1 MSNSPEP
8 GADQERPPEESPPD
22 PDEVVEAVL
31 EEAAPGAAGIELP
44 EDPDEA
50 VALLINELLAA
61 REAAELADDK
71 WRRSVAEFDNYRK
84 RSARVQEDSIVRA
97 SERVMRRLLP
107 VLDSFDAALA
117 MADKDGSTGRGL
129 REGMSSTR
137 DLLLSTL
144 AQEGLEPI
152 KASGAAFDP
161 TLHEAA
167 QMADGTGTMV
177 VAAEFRRG
185 YQLKG
190 RVIRPALVAV
200 GYEPDE
206 PEAPEEA
213 EEAEEEPA

>member
-1 MSNSPEP
+1 MSDSSQPDADRASSPEVT
-8 GADQERPPEESPPD
+8 PPD
-22 PDEVVEAVL
+22 PDEVIEAVL
-31 EEAAPGAAGIELP
+31 EDDEAGAAGVEIP

-50 VALLINELLAA
+50 VAFLINEILAA
-61 REAAELADDK
+61 REAAERADDK
-71 WRRSVAEFDNYRK
+71 WKRSVAEFDNYRK
-84 RSARVQEDSIVRA
+84 RAARVQQDSIARS
-97 SERVMRRLLP
+97 SERVLLRLLP

-117 MADKDGSTGRGL
+117 VAEGDGSTGRGL

-144 AQEGLEPI
+144 GREGLEPI
-152 KASGAAFDP
+152 EATGAPFDP

-167 QMADGTGTMV
+167 QMAEGTGAMV

-200 GYEPDE
+200 GYQPDE

-213 EEAEEEPA
+213 EEQPA

>member
-1 MSNSPEP
+1 MSTSSQP
-8 GADQERPPEESPPD
+8 GADQERPPEQIPPD
-22 PDEVVEAVL
+22 PDEVVEAVV
-31 EEAAPGAAGIELP
+31 EEDAPGADGMELP

-61 REAAELADDK
+61 REAAEIADDK

-84 RSARVQEDSIVRA
+84 RSARVQEDSIARS
-97 SERVMRRLLP
+97 SERVMLRLLP

-117 MADKDGSTGRGL
+117 MADQDGSDGRGL

-152 KASGAAFDP
+152 EASGAPFDP

-200 GYEPDE
+200 GYEQDE
-206 PEAPEEA
+206 PEAPEEE